1 MILKVFFSLLFPH
14 PRFYN
19 FPIYSLS
26 GTAAPRYT
34 PIYNLDQYSSRI
46 EITRSRLLTPGSLLT
61 KAPFRQRRFFYYLSG
76 CDIPDAYLT
85 YSLGTSTLTL
95 YIPPINPA
103 NVLWSGLPL
112 SAEEARAKYDVDA
125 VALSSPTLHADLS
138 AFAVK
143 SPPSEPIFAITGQV
157 SADIPQVV
165 QGSLNT
171 KILKKAIE
179 DCRAIKDD
187 YEVALIKKANLIT
200 TLAHHKAMATV
211 KQAGNERELEAVFTE
226 RCIANGAPKQAY
238 HGIYGS
244 GRAAATLHY
253 VHNNQPL
260 KGKLNLL
267 LDAGAE
273 YENYASDV
281 TRTFPINGTFSKE
294 SREIYELVL
303 VMQKA
308 AMAES
313 KAGASWDSIHTIAH
327 RVAIEGLLKLGILKG
342 GSTEEITNAR
352 TSCAFLPHGLGHLL
366 GMDTHDTGG
375 NPNYKD
381 KDPMFRY
388 LRKRGVL
395 RAGEVITVEPGVRS
409 TTKAIIV
416 QGAKI

>member
-1 MILKVFFSLLFPH
+1 MLIL
-14 PRFYN
+14 
-19 FPIYSLS
+19 
-26 GTAAPRYT
+26 A
-34 PIYNLDQYSSRI
+34 
-46 EITRSRLLTPGSLLT
+46 SRLAA
-61 KAPFRQRRFFYYLSG
+61 APFRQRRFFYYLSG
-76 CDIPDAYLT
+76 CDLPDAYLT

-103 NVLWSGLPL
+103 DVLWSGLPL
-112 SAEEARAKYDVDA
+112 SAEEARAKYDVDIVA
-125 VALSSPTLHADLS
+125 VSDPTLNADLS
-138 AFAVK
+138 TFAVK
-143 SPPSEPIFAITGQV
+143 SSASNPIFAITGQV
-157 SADIPQVV
+157 SLKLE
-165 QGSLNT
+165 GNLHT

-187 YEVALIKKANLIT
+187 YEVALIRKANLIT
-200 TLAHHKAMATV
+200 TLAHHKAMARV
-211 KQAGNERELEAVFTE
+211 KQASNERELEAVFTE

-273 YENYASDV
+273 YRNYASDV

-294 SREIYELVL
+294 SRDIYDLVL
-303 VMQKA
+303 AMQKA
-308 AMAES
+308 TMAES
-313 KAGASWDSIHTIAH
+313 KAGASWDNIHTVAH
-327 RVAIEGLLKLGILKG
+327 KVAIEGFLKLGILKG
-342 GSTEEITNAR
+342 GSPEEIINAR

-381 KDPMFRY
+381 EDPMFRY
-388 LRKRGVL
+388 LRKRGEL
-395 RAGEVITVEPGVRS
+395 RVGEVITVEPGVGS
-409 TTKAIIV
+409 PINPN
-416 QGAKI
+416 